1 MTTKY
6 AFRCKSCGRLE
17 TSEQAAELEHP
28 AACRVCGGGRD
39 LGAAHK
45 EMVSQIH
52 SELVNSKLSKEKLQ
66 EIVGRM
72 ARNLVG
78 SPTLD
83 PSNWEVLADCNSKRL
98 KELGLSS
105 NNIEKHT
112 PWKRGEVP
120 QEYKPRHFMVVAEDS
135 TGVSDKVE

>member
-28 AACRVCGGGRD
+28 AACRVCGGGRE
-39 LGAAHK
+39 LGTAHK

-52 SELVNSKLSKEKLQ
+52 SELVNSKLSKDKLQ

-72 ARNLVG
+72 SKNLVG
-78 SPTLD
+78 SPTL
-83 PSNWEVLADCNSKRL
+83 SLTNWEILAECSSKRL
-98 KELGLSS
+98 KELGLTTSDV
-105 NNIEKHT
+105 EKHT

-120 QEYKPRHFMVVAEDS
+120 QEYKPRHFMIVAEDNA
-135 TGVSDKVE
+135 GVEDKVK